1 MKISKNITAV
11 VKSSTFAVVF
21 SLLLT
26 GCNKYLDIPLPVNA
40 VAGSAA
46 YISDNT
52 TSAVVNGNFNGLLN
66 GIQSGSLVM
75 GVSGVGYLSGL
86 YADEL
91 FTPVNDVASKP
102 YFSNALS
109 STAGNTH
116 WVGLY
121 KQIYNVNVTIEGIN
135 GASNLKNKNQWLGE
149 SLFLRAFLYF
159 NLVNLYGDAPL
170 TTTSDFNKNNLLG
183 KSPKADIYKQIITDL
198 KAARALLIIPYKDG
212 LGNVTADRGRPN
224 VQAVNALLAR
234 TYLYTGDWANAEA
247 MSATV
252 IADANYQL
260 VSPAQAFLANS
271 QETIWALVPSQ
282 GAHVNDYDAYNGG
295 MPATLASPAAL
306 TPFGS
311 SKAAIMPDL
320 LSAFETGD
328 TRLTNWIRSTT
339 VTGTSTVPTATYYYP
354 NKYKSNVAGAEYT
367 IVLRLAE
374 QYLIRAEARAQ
385 LQNLN
390 GAKSDVDAVR
400 ARAGLGGVTAA
411 TKDDMLASIAK
422 ERRTELFT
430 EAGHRFF
437 DLKRTGTL
445 DAVMTALQTQK
456 NMIWQPFR
464 ALWPIPLTDIQNDP
478 NLAQNPGYN

>member
-11 VKSSTFAVVF
+11 VKSSTFAVVL

-26 GCNKYLDIPLPVNA
+26 GCKKYLDIPLPVNA
-40 VAGSAA
+40 VAGSSAF
-46 YISDNT
+46 ISDNT

-66 GIQSGSLVM
+66 GNQSGSIVM
-75 GVSGVGYLSGL
+75 GVSGIGYLSGL

-102 YFSNALS
+102 YFSDALS
-109 STAGNTH
+109 STMTSTH

-135 GASNLKNKNQWLGE
+135 GATNLTNKNQWLGE
-149 SLFLRAFLYF
+149 SLFSRAFLYF

-170 TTTSDFNKNNLLG
+170 TTTSDYNKNNLLG
-183 KSPKADIYKQIITDL
+183 KSPKAEIYQQIIADL
-198 KAARALLIIPYKDG
+198 KLARTLLTVSYKDG
-212 LGNVTADRGRPN
+212 SGNTTTDRGRPN
-224 VQAVNALLAR
+224 LQAVNSLLAR
-234 TYLYTGDWANAEA
+234 VYLYTADWANAEA
-247 MSATV
+247 VSTTV

-260 VSPAQAFLANS
+260 VPPAQAFLANS
-271 QETIWALVPSQ
+271 KETIWALVPSQ
-282 GAHVNDYDAYNGG
+282 GAHVNDYDAYNSG

-311 SKAAIMPDL
+311 SKAALMPDL
-320 LSAFETGD
+320 LSVFEPGD
-328 TRLTNWIRSTT
+328 TRLANWVRSTT
-339 VTGTSTVPTATYYYP
+339 VTGTSTIPTAIYYYP

-367 IVLRLAE
+367 IVLRLSE

-385 LQNLN
+385 LENLN
-390 GAKSDVDAVR
+390 GAKGDIDAVR
-400 ARAGLGGVTAA
+400 ARAGLGGVTI
-411 TKDDMLASIAK
+411 TSKDAMLVSIAK

-437 DLKRTGTL
+437 DLKRTGAL
-445 DAVMTALQTQK
+445 DAVITALQTQK
-456 NMIWQPFR
+456 NNTWQPFR
-464 ALWPIPLTDIQNDP
+464 AVWPIPLSDIQNDP